1 MRRERREGEG
11 VGRREGRPAG
21 TQHGALSLDDMRDE
35 KREERRGEKEKK
47 WVEGK
52 DALLVPSMAPSH

>member
-1 MRRERREGEG
+1 M
-11 VGRREGRPAG
+11 GRREGRPAG